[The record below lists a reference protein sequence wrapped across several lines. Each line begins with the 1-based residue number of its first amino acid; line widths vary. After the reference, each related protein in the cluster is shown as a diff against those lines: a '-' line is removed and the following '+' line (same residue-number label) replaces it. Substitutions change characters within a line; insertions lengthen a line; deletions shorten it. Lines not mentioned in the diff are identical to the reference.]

1 MIWVPSVLKI
11 LTPHYH
17 STAYFDKDQDMHAGL
32 LECCSDND
40 WYKTCICIIII
51 WCALDRF
58 RWICQGL
65 DPSVR
70 TRPFCSV
77 FPDLWFKAQ
86 KKQSSMSTHVFHLTL
101 QSLSNRLTPPHI
113 GFPSKCFT
121 DFILNKVLMLKKKK
135 KKKKAISSRGI
146 HPREY
151 MMTSKWNTWSI
162 CSRMSKTT
170 QLVNF
175 RCHTTPAPEVMKTAA
190 IQKSTSGDMSSVFV
204 DAGLGKVKS

>member
-1 MIWVPSVLKI
+1 MYLYNNMMCPWQVQMNMP
-11 LTPHYH
+11 
-17 STAYFDKDQDMHAGL
+17 
-32 LECCSDND
+32 
-40 WYKTCICIIII
+40 
-51 WCALDRF
+51 
-58 RWICQGL
+58 
-65 DPSVR
+65 R
-70 TRPFCSV
+70 TWPFCSV

-101 QSLSNRLTPPHI
+101 QSLSNRLNPPHI

-121 DFILNKVLMLKKKK
+121 VFILNKVLMLKKKN
-135 KKKKAISSRGI
+135 AISSRGI

-151 MMTSKWNTWSI
+151 MTTSKWNTWSV
-162 CSRMSKTT
+162 CSRMSTTT

-190 IQKSTSGDMSSVFV
+190 IQKSTSRDMSSVFV